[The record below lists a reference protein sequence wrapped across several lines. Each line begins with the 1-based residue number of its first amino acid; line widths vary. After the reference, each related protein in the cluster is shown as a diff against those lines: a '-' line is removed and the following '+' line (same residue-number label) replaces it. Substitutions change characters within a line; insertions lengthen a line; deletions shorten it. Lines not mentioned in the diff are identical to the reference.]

1 MEPTPH
7 RTTPETQVR
16 PDDAPAHAP
25 ETQPGGTAP
34 DGLDTTPAE
43 EAHHPSLLPAR
54 GIVLVVLMLALAGL
68 YYWSAP
74 RAEAPNAP
82 AAAPAEV
89 PPAPARDPLE
99 EQLSVQ
105 DSSDDL
111 SAIEKDL
118 SQTDLDA
125 VDQELSDIEAELEQ
139 ALPQV
144 N

>member
-7 RTTPETQVR
+7 HKTPEAQDRT
-16 PDDAPAHAP
+16 DAAPAHAP
-25 ETQPGGTAP
+25 ETQPDGTAA
-34 DGLDTTPAE
+34 DSSDTARAE
-43 EAHHPSLLPAR
+43 EAHHPSLLPAL
-54 GIVLVVLMLALAGL
+54 GIVLAVLVLALAGL

-74 RAEAPNAP
+74 RAEAPAAP
-82 AAAPAEV
+82 AEAPAEV
-89 PPAPARDPLE
+89 PPTPARDPLE

-105 DSSDDL
+105 DTSDDL

-118 SQTDLDA
+118 SQTELDA
-125 VDQELSDIEAELEQ
+125 VDQELSDIAAELEQ